1 MSLAWAAYRLVAPAI
16 GALAPHA
23 RLFASP
29 DERPL
34 WGERMG
40 SVATPEPCDAW
51 IHAASLGEAGAAVS
65 LVRELLALEPS
76 SRLRLTATTR
86 TGRAK
91 LAALGVPVSLAP
103 IDSPQAVT
111 AFLRA
116 VRPRRLFVIETEI
129 WPHWLLAAK
138 EAHLPVIF
146 VSARMS
152 EDAARGYAVFGSAL
166 RGLMASVELAL
177 CQSGADAERWI
188 SIGVPRE
195 RTRVTGNLK
204 FDSLPSPAADRALAR
219 AALGLDA
226 ARPLLT
232 LGSVRPG
239 EVRIIAR
246 AWNALPADERARW
259 QVVAV
264 PRHMRAASE
273 LLAEARSEGLTS
285 VSAEPGAT
293 PETRVGDRAW
303 RWDAQPGVL
312 NAYYAASEVAFVG
325 ASLVPL
331 GGHNPLEPAACG
343 AAVLMGPHGR
353 HQRDAIAALQAHRG
367 IRIAT
372 VREFGAAL
380 EALILDEAQRR
391 QLSAGGRAA
400 VEAMRGATKRS
411 LRELVALRL
420 WPIQR

>member
-1 MSLAWAAYRLVAPAI
+1 VSLAWAAYRLVAPAI

-29 DERPL
+29 QERPL

-40 SVATPEPCDAW
+40 SVAAAEPCDAW
-51 IHAASLGEAGAAVS
+51 IHAASMGEAGAAAS
-65 LVRELLALEPS
+65 LVRELLALDPS

-86 TGRAK
+86 TGRAR
-91 LAALGVPVSLAP
+91 LASLGVPSSLAP

-111 AFLRA
+111 SFLKA

-129 WPHWLLAAK
+129 WPHWLLAAR

-146 VSARMS
+146 ISARMS
-152 EDAARGYAVFGSAL
+152 DDAARGYGVFGSAL
-166 RGLMASVELAL
+166 RDLMASVELVL
-177 CQSGADAERWI
+177 CQSGVDAERWI
-188 SIGVPRE
+188 SIGVPKE

-204 FDSLPSPAADRALAR
+204 FDSLPAPAADRGLAR
-219 AALGLDA
+219 AGLGLDA
-226 ARPLLT
+226 ARPLFT
-232 LGSVRPG
+232 LGSLRPG
-239 EVRIIAR
+239 EARIIAR
-246 AWNALPADERARW
+246 AWKALDPALRSRW

-264 PRHMRAASE
+264 PRHARASAE
-273 LLAEARSEGLTS
+273 LMSEAREQGI
-285 VSAEPGAT
+285 VPVA
-293 PETRVGDRAW
+293 VGREARDVAGVADLAW

-312 NAYYAASEVAFVG
+312 NGYYAASDVAFVG
-325 ASLVPL
+325 ASLVPI

-353 HQRDAIAALQAHRG
+353 HQRDAIAALHAHRG
-367 IRIAT
+367 IRIAA

-380 EALILDEAQRR
+380 EALLRDDAQRR
-391 QLSAGGRAA
+391 QLALGGLAA

-411 LRELVALRL
+411 VRELVALRL
-420 WPIQR
+420 WPISK